1 MTSIQTISLV
11 HVLSEDDE
19 EGGIRWSEGYSK
31 QSIKLTY
38 ALETDEEGGIGF
50 WMISFEGLK

>member
-19 EGGIRWSEGYSK
+19 EGGIGWSEGYSNNR
-31 QSIKLTY
+31 SN
-38 ALETDEEGGIGF
+38 
-50 WMISFEGLK
+50 